1 MRRANTRGRL
11 APGIILGVVLA
22 LVVLAIVL
30 APLALTHRAAG
41 SLETAYGN
49 TVVSTVTRVRA
60 MGIAANPVAGD
71 SNAVQAGREA
81 YTGSCAQCHGA
92 AGDGKGVFGQ
102 GTFPPATDFTS
113 QAAKD
118 LSDQQMFYIIKNG
131 LGFTAMPAYAGQYS
145 DADIWTFVSFIRE
158 LQKSD
163 LKAFA
168 EVPASSEQL
177 RFANLQSSESAQ
189 RGAAIYFAQGCAV
202 CHGALGQA
210 PEQLNFDVNSP
221 DTPKTIREGIK
232 GMPRY
237 SASQISDAQM
247 QDLLAYLA
255 TFPVEDEPD

>member
-1 MRRANTRGRL
+1 VKSRRRL
-11 APGIILGVVLA
+11 WPGIVVGALLA
-22 LVVLAIVL
+22 LVIVAIVL
-30 APLALTHRAAG
+30 APLALTHRGAG
-41 SLETAYGN
+41 SLEMAYGN
-49 TVVSTVTRVRA
+49 TVVNAVTRVRA
-60 MGIAANPVAGD
+60 MGVGANPVAGD
-71 SNAVQAGREA
+71 AQAIQTGREA

-102 GTFPPATDFTS
+102 VTFPPATDFTS
-113 QAAKD
+113 QAAKE

-168 EVPASSEQL
+168 EVPASRDQL
-177 RFANLQSSESAQ
+177 RFANLQSSEAAQ
-189 RGAAIYFAQGCAV
+189 RGAAVYFAQGCAV

-221 DTPKTIREGIK
+221 DTPKTIRDGTK

-237 SASQISDAQM
+237 GPTQVSDAQM

-255 TFPVEDEPD
+255 TFPIEDEPD